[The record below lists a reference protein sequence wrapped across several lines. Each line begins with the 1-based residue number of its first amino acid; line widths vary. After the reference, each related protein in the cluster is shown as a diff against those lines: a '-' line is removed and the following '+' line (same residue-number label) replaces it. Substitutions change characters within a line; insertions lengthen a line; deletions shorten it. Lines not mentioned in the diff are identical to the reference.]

1 MTLGRKLVFSAS
13 LAAMLAGGTA
23 IAQDADEEEKT
34 LDRVVVTGSFI
45 KRDVTDQFDSANP
58 IDNLGQEAF
67 TDTGILTNAELART
81 LTYNTGSEN
90 QADAL
95 TQGNNVGTANVN
107 LRGLGVGSTLVL
119 LNGKRQTVSGAVTNR
134 GDTFTDLSTL
144 VPQIMINNIEVVK
157 DGAAALY
164 GSDAV
169 AGVVNF
175 KTRNDFEGVE
185 FRANYQ
191 ATTREDDHAT
201 TNLQGIFG
209 TQGDNGGVVFGFSY
223 FDVEEL
229 TLPDRPELPNAT
241 ISSFG
246 NPGSFLLL
254 APSPLIP
261 SATPGAFNADPECGG
276 PNNPEGINTGALCL
290 FDFGPNY
297 SLVPEEERF
306 QGYVV
311 ADRNLTEDDV
321 LTFEFGYTTADY
333 VGGYSTSF
341 PNLSFPVI
349 AGDHPGNPYGV
360 PVLWRGR
367 VVGNNGLTPGD
378 NRADGFFSNDTY
390 RATIALDGGLF
401 ETGWDYGL
409 AYAFSRDQ
417 RDAAVPDQV
426 GTRLTLALN
435 GLGGPD
441 CDPVNGTPGVG
452 GCQFYN
458 PFGTSLTTNPNDPE
472 LIDYLT
478 NTDPERIRTDLTT
491 IDAFVTGDIL
501 EMPAGPL
508 SAAFGYQYRSE
519 IRDTDSPDAADAEDL
534 IFLIGDPDSRGK
546 RTVDAFFGE
555 LAIPL
560 VENDQLGVIDAQV
573 ALRYEDYSS
582 GQSSTD
588 PKIALRWAPRE
599 NISLRGSWSSA
610 FRAPT
615 LFQITNT
622 NTALNATLDP
632 LTGSLVFLGETA
644 RPNTELDPEEADTI
658 NLGASWEPI
667 ENLVFDFDYYNVEY
681 TNLIST
687 QVGQQLLID
696 EAATL
701 GAAGCS
707 LADIVAMDPTCVALR
722 NENIVRDATT
732 GTALRIFT
740 ERENAP
746 SAKTDGF
753 DITATYEFDTDRW
766 GTFGVRSANTFVNS
780 FEIEQPDGTVL
791 EGAGARNANTPF
803 ANPIPE
809 FRSNTSFNWAKD
821 QHSANIIVRYISS
834 YDENDATGE
843 VIGEV
848 DSWTTVDAQYNL
860 FLDDVM
866 GFGNGTKLTVGI
878 NNLFDE
884 DPPFVSGQ
892 SNELG
897 YDTKIHDP
905 RGSLVYFGISQ
916 TFE

>member
-1 MTLGRKLVFSAS
+1 MKLTTHFWGCVSVAAL
-13 LAAMLAGGTA
+13 LAAGGA
-23 IAQDADEEEKT
+23 WAQEAETDDSDRT
-34 LDRVVVTGSFI
+34 LERVVVTGSFI

-58 IDNLGQEAF
+58 IDNLGQDAF

-134 GDTFTDLSTL
+134 GDTFVDLSTL
-144 VPQIMINNIEVVK
+144 VPQIMISNIEVVK

-175 KTRNDFEGVE
+175 KTRNDFEGLE
-185 FRANYQ
+185 LRANYQ
-191 ATTREDDHAT
+191 QTSRGDDHKT

-229 TLPDRPELPNAT
+229 RITDRPELPTAT
-241 ISSFG
+241 VSSFG
-246 NPGSFLLL
+246 NPGSFL
-254 APSPLIP
+254 PLDP
-261 SATPGAFNADPECGG
+261 TTFTPTGGFMPDPECGG
-276 PNNPEGINTGALCL
+276 PNNPEGINNGSLCF

-297 SLVPEEERF
+297 TLVPEEERF

-311 ADRNLTEDDV
+311 ADRNLTEDDT
-321 LTFEFGYTTADY
+321 LTFEFGYTAADY

-341 PNLSFPVI
+341 PNLSLPLVS
-349 AGDHPGNPYGV
+349 ASHPGNPFGV

-367 VVGNNGLTPGD
+367 VIGNNGLTPGD
-378 NRADGFFSNDTY
+378 NRAVGFFGNDTY
-390 RATIALDGGLF
+390 RATLSLDGQLF
-401 ETGWDYGL
+401 ETNWDYGL
-409 AYAFSRDQ
+409 AYAFSRDK
-417 RDAAVPDQV
+417 RDAAVPDQI
-426 GTRLTLALN
+426 GRRLTLALN

-441 CDPVNGTPGVG
+441 CDPVNGTPGAG
-452 GCQFYN
+452 PCQYFN

-472 LIDYLT
+472 LLDYLT

-491 IDAFVTGDIL
+491 VDAFVTGDIMEL
-501 EMPAGPL
+501 PAGPL
-508 SAAFGYQYRSE
+508 SAAFGYQFRRE

-560 VENDQLGVIDAQV
+560 VDNDEIGVIDAQLAV
-573 ALRYEDYSS
+573 RYEDYSS

-588 PKIALRWAPRE
+588 PKIAVRWAPRE

-644 RPNTELDPEEADTI
+644 RPNANLDPEEADTI
-658 NLGASWEPI
+658 NLGLSWEPV
-667 ENLVFDFDYYNVEY
+667 ENLVFDIDYYNVEY

-696 EAATL
+696 EATAL
-701 GAAGCS
+701 GAAGCT
-707 LADIVAMDPTCVALR
+707 LADVTGMDPTCLGLL
-722 NENIVRDATT
+722 NPNIIRDPTT

-746 SAKTDGF
+746 SAKTDGV
-753 DITATYEFDTDRW
+753 DITASYQFDTDNW
-766 GTFGVRSANTFVNS
+766 GTFGVKSTSTFVNS
-780 FEIEQPDGTVL
+780 FEIEQPDGSVL

-809 FRSNTSFNWAKD
+809 FRSNTQFNWVKD
-821 QHSANIIVRYISS
+821 QHSANVIVRYISS
-834 YDENDATGE
+834 YDENDPNGDVT
-843 VIGEV
+843 GEV

-860 FLDDVM
+860 SLDQIM
-866 GFGNGTKLTVGI
+866 GFGDGTSFTVGV

-897 YDTKIHDP
+897 YDTKVHDP
-905 RGSLVYFGISQ
+905 RGRMVYFSITQ
-916 TFE
+916 KFQ